1 MALLTQSKFAK
12 LAGVSRQTV
21 IVDSKKKP
29 PKVIIEKNTKIDT
42 DHPTNKAYIEE
53 LVRNPKVGKKYKKKE
68 NPLEA
73 LTENLKELK
82 RHNDIIE
89 NFQSVDDLEKKK
101 LEQEIKLKTE
111 QTLQIQQKR
120 IAQLE
125 ILILKAEVDKRLSKL
140 GQGIKT
146 HLLTVPRKVAP
157 RLVAMVK
164 SGSSVAEIEKA
175 IAEEIEKAMMNA
187 KVNK

>member
-1 MALLTQSKFAK
+1 MPLLTQSKFAK

-42 DHPTNKAYIEE
+42 DHPVNKAYIEE
-53 LVRNPKVGKKYKKKE
+53 LVRNPKAGKKYNTDKQKE
-68 NPLEA
+68 KRTASEIEYGFLSVEELE
-73 LTENLKELK
+73 T
-82 RHNDIIE
+82 
-89 NFQSVDDLEKKK
+89 KK

-120 IAQLE
+120 IAQLG
-125 ILILKAEVDKRLSKL
+125 ILILKDIVDKRLSKL

>member
-1 MALLTQSKFAK
+1 MPLLTQSAFAK
-12 LAGVSRQTV
+12 LAGVSRNTV

-42 DHPTNKAYIEE
+42 DHPVNRAYVEE
-53 LVRNPKVGKKYKKKE
+53 LVRSNRAGLKYETKKKQE
-68 NPLEA
+68 KKSADQIQESFLTVEELE
-73 LTENLKELK
+73 T
-82 RHNDIIE
+82 
-89 NFQSVDDLEKKK
+89 KK

-120 IAQLE
+120 IAQLG
-125 ILILKAEVDKRLSKL
+125 ILILRETVDKRLSKL

-175 IAEEIEKAMMNA
+175 IAEEIEKAMINA